1 MILGTFEET
10 TRGKIPPRA
19 SVTTLARR
27 RAIIKICG
35 ISIFSF
41 FSPESVGEEG
51 GGRGGGRMKFF
62 LANIGRNILYD
73 IVRYRVYLS
82 RFWLLLNNL
91 TEG

>member
-41 FSPESVGEEG
+41 FSPESVGEGGGGEG
-51 GGRGGGRMKFF
+51 GTNEIFSCKYRQEYF
-62 LANIGRNILYD
+62 I
-73 IVRYRVYLS
+73 RYRSLQSVSIEILVT
-82 RFWLLLNNL
+82 FK
-91 TEG
+91 

>member
-41 FSPESVGEEG
+41 FSPESVGEG
-51 GGRGGGRMKFF
+51 RGGRGGRMKFF

-73 IVRYRVYLS
+73 IVRYRVCLS

>member
-27 RAIIKICG
+27 RVIIKICG

-41 FSPESVGEEG
+41 FSPESVGEG
-51 GGRGGGRMKFF
+51 GGRGGG
-62 LANIGRNILYD
+62 D
-73 IVRYRVYLS
+73 
-82 RFWLLLNNL
+82 
-91 TEG
+91 E